1 MNLDRQMM
9 PSAKVWS
16 YTKELV
22 LLLWVMRA
30 SEDLKLGN
38 DMTNFVSLLE
48 DQRPVRTGV
57 EDPLEFHYNR
67 LSKTVLGPKPRQQ
80 H

>member
-57 EDPLEFHYNR
+57 EDPLEFRYNR
-67 LSKTVLGPKPRQQ
+67 PSKNVLGPKPRQQ

>member
-30 SEDLKLGN
+30 SER
-38 DMTNFVSLLE
+38 FE
-48 DQRPVRTGV
+48 TG
-57 EDPLEFHYNR
+57 
-67 LSKTVLGPKPRQQ
+67 Q
-80 H
+80 